1 MARTVTLKLRHGDF
15 RTITRQHTLPHAT
28 DLDHELRQPIQLLFD
43 QAFNEV
49 LRRKQGVRL
58 IGVGATNLTPTET
71 PDLFEEPARTK
82 QREVTSAVDRVR
94 ERFGFDAVT
103 PASIVSMKPRK
114 GGKEG

>member
-1 MARTVTLKLRHGDF
+1 
-15 RTITRQHTLPHAT
+15 
-28 DLDHELRQPIQLLFD
+28 
-43 QAFNEV
+43 
-49 LRRKQGVRL
+49 L
-58 IGVGATNLTPTET
+58 IGVAATNLTPTET